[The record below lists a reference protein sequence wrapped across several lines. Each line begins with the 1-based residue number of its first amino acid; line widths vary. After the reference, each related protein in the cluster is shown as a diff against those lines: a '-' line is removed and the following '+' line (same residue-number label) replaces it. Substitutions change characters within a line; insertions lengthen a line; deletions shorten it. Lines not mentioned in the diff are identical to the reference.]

1 MKHNYDFQIDKIKDL
16 SQEEINLRK
25 KNLEL
30 FYQTGFPNK
39 KDEDWKFS
47 DLNSII
53 SNNFNKIVND
63 DFLPGETEFKNIE
76 EFEHNY
82 ISLLNGKLISK
93 DFSYEEKNKILIDN
107 YNHKNELSLDG
118 KNSLYFLNN
127 ALATGGFSLEIVKNY
142 IPGD

>member
-1 MKHNYDFQIDKIKDL
+1 MKQYYDFKIEKIENL
-16 SQEEINLRK
+16 SSEEINSRK

-30 FYQTGFPNK
+30 FYKIGFPNK

-53 SNNFNKIVND
+53 NNNFNKIVNN
-63 DFLPGETEFKNIE
+63 DFLPGETEFKTIE

-93 DFSYEEKNKILIDN
+93 LYKLIISLWALDLYLDDFFPIEFKFFRLIP
-107 YNHKNELSLDG
+107 KL
-118 KNSLYFLNN
+118 FLKPK
-127 ALATGGFSLEIVKNY
+127 LEI
-142 IPGD
+142 

>member
-1 MKHNYDFQIDKIKDL
+1 MKENYDFKIDKIKDL

-25 KNLEL
+25 NLEL
-30 FYQTGFPNK
+30 FYQAGFPNK

-47 DLNSII
+47 DLNSIM

-63 DFLPGETEFKNIE
+63 DFLLKRQNLKIID

-107 YNHKNELSLDG
+107 YNHKNELI
-118 KNSLYFLNN
+118 FR
-127 ALATGGFSLEIVKNY
+127 
-142 IPGD
+142 